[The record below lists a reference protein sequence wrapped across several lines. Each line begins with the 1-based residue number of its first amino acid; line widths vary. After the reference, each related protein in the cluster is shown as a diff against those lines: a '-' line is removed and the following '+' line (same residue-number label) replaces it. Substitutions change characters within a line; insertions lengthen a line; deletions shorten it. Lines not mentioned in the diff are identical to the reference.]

1 MLLRWTDV
9 VICGVL
15 VGKTKLYDVKVNISL
30 PSEMT
35 DWLDSLVKTGKF
47 GSRSHGIRRCIRI
60 AKDDPEVAKKL

>member
-1 MLLRWTDV
+1 M
-9 VICGVL
+9 
-15 VGKTKLYDVKVNISL
+15 GKAKLYDVKVNISM

-47 GSRSHGIRRCIRI
+47 GSRSHGIRRCVRI